1 MRVQEI
7 KKHYTNTFS
16 LNVLAFFA
24 AIVQSTRGLWRYGQ
38 AVLGVIFRHPIT
50 GTSIIPILP
59 DGRIVLIRRRD
70 NGLWSLPGG
79 MVDWGED
86 IPTTVS
92 RELIEETGLEL
103 VKIKRLVGVYSAPDR
118 DPRIHSICVV
128 VEAEVQGE
136 MEVQDALEVM
146 EIKAFSP
153 GSLPTGPMS
162 HDHSR
167 QLQDY
172 LNGLT
177 TLA

>member
-1 MRVQEI
+1 M
-7 KKHYTNTFS
+7 
-16 LNVLAFFA
+16 NVLAFFA
-24 AIVQSTRGLWRYGQ
+24 AAVQSTRSLWRIGQ
-38 AVLGVIFRHPIT
+38 TVLGIIFRHPIT

-70 NGLWSLPGG
+70 DGRWALPGG

-86 IPTTVS
+86 IPTTVH
-92 RELIEETGLEL
+92 RELHEETGLNL
-103 VKIKRLVGVYSAPDR
+103 VKIQRLVGVYSSPDR

-128 VEAEVQGE
+128 VEAEVDGT
-136 MEVQDALEVM
+136 MEVQDTLEVM
-146 EIKAFSP
+146 EIRAFSLNA
-153 GSLPTGPMS
+153 LPPEPMS

>member
-1 MRVQEI
+1 MN
-7 KKHYTNTFS
+7 K
-16 LNVLAFFA
+16 
-24 AIVQSTRGLWRYGQ
+24 STRNLWHFGQ
-38 AVLGVIFRHPIT
+38 TVLGIIFRHPIT

-59 DGRIVLIRRRD
+59 DGQIVLIRRSD
-70 NGLWSLPGG
+70 DGLWALPGG

-86 IPTTVS
+86 IPNAVR
-92 RELIEETGLEL
+92 RELMEETGLEI
-103 VKIKRLVGVYSAPDR
+103 VNIRRLVGVYSAPDR

-128 VEAEVQGE
+128 VEADVQGE
-136 MEVQDALEVM
+136 MKIQDPLEVM

-153 GSLPTGPMS
+153 SSLPQPQMS
-162 HDHSR
+162 HDHHR

>member
-1 MRVQEI
+1 VVGNYQVQSI
-7 KKHYTNTFS
+7 VICR
-16 LNVLAFFA
+16 LNILAFFA
-24 AIVQSTRGLWRYGQ
+24 TAIQSTRGLWRIGQ
-38 AVLGVIFRHPIT
+38 TVLGIIFRHPIT

-70 NGLWSLPGG
+70 DGRWALPGG

-86 IPTTVS
+86 IPTTVH
-92 RELIEETGLEL
+92 RELQEETGLDV
-103 VKIKRLVGVYSAPDR
+103 VKIRRLVGVYSSPER

-128 VEAEVQGE
+128 VEAEVEGT
-136 MEVQDALEVM
+136 MAVQDTLEVM
-146 EIKAFSP
+146 EIGAFP
-153 GSLPTGPMS
+153 PNSLPSEAMS

-167 QLQDY
+167 QLKDY